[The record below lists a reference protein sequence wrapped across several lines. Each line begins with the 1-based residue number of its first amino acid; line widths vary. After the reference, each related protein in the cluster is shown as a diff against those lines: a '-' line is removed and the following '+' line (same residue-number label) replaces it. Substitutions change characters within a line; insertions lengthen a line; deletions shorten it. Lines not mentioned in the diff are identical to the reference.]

1 MYCIVHIELFNQ
13 IMFPCLLGVLFSKVK
28 MSNINECFEFIIRKI
43 KRNYELAISLFTHP
57 VHILGLQSISR
68 DVANNY
74 SHPR

>member
-13 IMFPCLLGVLFSKVK
+13 IMFPCLQ
-28 MSNINECFEFIIRKI
+28 FIIRKI